1 MNERRRFLK
10 VISAAAAA
18 SAVGAA
24 CGDDET
30 FHDSDTANAGQGG
43 AGGSGG
49 SASSSTAGGNMPLP
63 PVNAGNVAGIMEGE
77 LVAVPNTA
85 IYLGR
90 DAGGIYAMTSVCT
103 HSSCDM
109 LARGVVLVDRLRCT
123 CHGSEYDYD
132 GAVLMGPATIALRHY
147 LVELEPDGTILVHKD
162 ETVDTSVRAP
172 LP

>member
-24 CGDDET
+24 CGDDGET
-30 FHDSDTANAGQGG
+30 LDDTTASGQGG

-49 SASSSTAGGNMPLP
+49 SASSSTAGGSMPPP
-63 PVNAGNVAGIMEGE
+63 PVNAGNVANIMEGE
-77 LVAVPNTA
+77 LAAVPNTA
-85 IYLGR
+85 MYLGR

-103 HSSCDM
+103 HNSCDM
-109 LARGVVLVDRLRCT
+109 LSRGVVLFDRLRCT

-132 GAVLMGPATIALRHY
+132 GAVLMGPATVALRHY
-147 LVELEPDGTILVHKD
+147 LVQIEPDGTILVHKD
-162 ETVDTSVRAP
+162 ETVDASVRAAA
-172 LP
+172 